1 MSEFD
6 IKCCLGRVKKLLEVE
21 PSLLELE
28 APIKVVGDMYVSH
41 SLCSHYLSDMASSL
55 ICSNCLDAE
64 DFRPRTVTFFW
75 ATMWIEGGLESSV
88 SVS

>member
-28 APIKVVGDMYVSH
+28 APLKVVGDMYVNN
-41 SLCSHYLSDMASSL
+41 SLRFLHLSDMASSP
-55 ICSNCLDAE
+55 ICSNCLDVE
-64 DFRPRTVTFFW
+64 DFRPRTGTFFW
-75 ATMWIEGGLESSV
+75 ATM
-88 SVS
+88 

>member
-28 APIKVVGDMYVSH
+28 APIKVVGDMYVNH
-41 SLCSHYLSDMASSL
+41 SLRSLHLSVTVSSP

-64 DFRPRTVTFFW
+64 DFHPRTGTFFW
-75 ATMWIEGGLESSV
+75 VTM
-88 SVS
+88 